1 MANPRH
7 GYNPLNPLSLHSENR
22 YREVFHS
29 GASAALSEF
38 IEQSAKEAGQEALE
52 QAAKEGLDETTQ
64 KAIKE
69 AVERATKEAGE
80 KALQEAGETA
90 TEAGLK
96 EAMQKATKESLQ
108 AQLKKDLAQQTVKDA
123 AQASSRNMAK
133 RFAGKGIG
141 VGLGSAVGVG
151 VFALAG
157 ILGSQAL
164 QGWMRSVSGLD
175 CDEKALDAGYTAGDS
190 DYTTFVEEC
199 QGRAETRMMLLG
211 VSAIVV
217 GGGVIFLLLK

>member
-7 GYNPLNPLSLHSENR
+7 GYNPLNPLSFHSENR
-22 YREVFHS
+22 YREVFNSS
-29 GASAALSEF
+29 GALLGEF

-52 QAAKEGLDETTQ
+52 QAAKEGLDEATQ
-64 KAIKE
+64 KAIQQ

-80 KALQEAGETA
+80 KALQEAGESA

-96 EAMQKATKESLQ
+96 EAMQKATQESLQ
-108 AQLKKDLAQQTVKDA
+108 TQLKKDLAQQTVKDA
-123 AQASSRNMAK
+123 AQAGSKSMTAK
-133 RFAGKGIG
+133 FAGRGVG

-157 ILGSQAL
+157 ILGSQGL
-164 QGWMRSVSGLD
+164 TQWMRSVSGLD
-175 CDEKALDAGYTAGDS
+175 CDEKALDAGYEQGS
-190 DYTTFVEEC
+190 DDYKKSVEEC

>member
-29 GASAALSEF
+29 GASAALGEF

-52 QAAKEGLDETTQ
+52 QAAKEGLDEATQ
-64 KAIKE
+64 KAIAQ
-69 AVERATKEAGE
+69 AVERATKEAGQ

-90 TEAGLK
+90 SEAGLK
-96 EAMQKATKESLQ
+96 EAMQKASKESLQ
-108 AQLKKDLAQQTVKDA
+108 TQLKKDLAQQTVKDA
-123 AQASSRNMAK
+123 AQASSRNMAQK
-133 RFAGKGIG
+133 FAGRGIG

-157 ILGSQAL
+157 ILGSQGL
-164 QGWMRSVSGLD
+164 TQWMRSVSGLD
-175 CDEKALDAGYTAGDS
+175 CDEKAIDAGYDVGS
-190 DYTTFVEEC
+190 DDYKKSVEDC
-199 QGRAETRMMLLG
+199 QGRAETRMMLFG

>member
-29 GASAALSEF
+29 AATAALGEF
-38 IEQSAKEAGQEALE
+38 VEQSAKQAGQEALE
-52 QAAKEGLDETTQ
+52 QAAKEGLDEATQ
-64 KAIKE
+64 KAIAQ

-80 KALQEAGETA
+80 KALQEAGENA

-96 EAMQKATKESLQ
+96 EAMQKATTETLQ
-108 AQLKKDLAQQTVKDA
+108 TQLKKDLAEQSVKDA
-123 AQASSRNMAK
+123 AEAGAKNMTQK
-133 RFAGKGIG
+133 FAGKGIG

-157 ILGSQAL
+157 ILGSQGL
-164 QGWMRSVSGLD
+164 NSWMRSMSGLD
-175 CDEKALDAGYTAGDS
+175 CDEKAIDAGYSTGTD
-190 DYTTFVEEC
+190 DYKNFVEDC
-199 QGRAETRMMLLG
+199 QGRAETRMTLLG